1 MIWTA
6 GVKAY
11 SENSVWSYASE
22 VEVGSRK
29 EVVVEETLTVEM
41 ERCSDKGVGLVVYPK
56 ATASIA
62 YEAECGAF
70 HRAPMSRQQTE
81 LLGEEVHEI
90 EVLVLGPDVGADVLE
105 FVTEID
111 QVGRQGYP
119 G

>member
-1 MIWTA
+1 M
-6 GVKAY
+6 
-11 SENSVWSYASE
+11 E
-22 VEVGSRK
+22 VDGK
-29 EVVVEETLTVEM
+29 KVVVVMETLSVA
-41 ERCSDKGVGLVVYPK
+41 RAKCSGRGGDLVVCMK
-56 ATASIA
+56 ETKSMAS
-62 YEAECGAF
+62 EAECGAF

-90 EVLVLGPDVGADVLE
+90 EVLALGPDVGADVLE